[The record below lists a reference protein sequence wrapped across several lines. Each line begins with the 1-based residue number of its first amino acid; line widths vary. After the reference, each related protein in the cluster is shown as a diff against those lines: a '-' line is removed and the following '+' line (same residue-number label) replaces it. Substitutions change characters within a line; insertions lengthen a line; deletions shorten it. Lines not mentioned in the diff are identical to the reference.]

1 MGRAIRQDL
10 WTMNIRRQ
18 SLEARIEKIK
28 EEIARLGDL
37 RPGALSQQYNAC
49 GSPRCRCKED
59 PSRRHG
65 PFYQLSYTWHSKS
78 TTRHVRKDDVV
89 QVKQQLRNYRKLRK
103 LVDRWVTLGME
114 LSRLRLQEQRE
125 ASPGAT
131 KRRRESQLS
140 EENKA

>member
-1 MGRAIRQDL
+1 MRDERACRLAESRTIC
-10 WTMNIRRQ
+10 
-18 SLEARIEKIK
+18 A
-28 EEIARLGDL
+28 IALTVAFFTIGPLLAGERFSVSVPGWIGSMSFSPDGKRL
-37 RPGALSQQYNAC
+37 ALTISE
-49 GSPRCRCKED
+49 GS
-59 PSRRHG
+59 
-65 PFYQLSYTWHSKS
+65 
-78 TTRHVRKDDVV
+78 
-89 QVKQQLRNYRKLRK
+89 NYRKLRK

>member
-78 TTRHVRKDDVV
+78 TTRQDRKS
-89 QVKQQLRNYRKLRK
+89 
-103 LVDRWVTLGME
+103 T
-114 LSRLRLQEQRE
+114 RLNSSHTVISYAVFCLKKKKI
-125 ASPGAT
+125 SH
-131 KRRRESQLS
+131 KVS
-140 EENKA
+140 